1 MATNTPAGNSAPVE
15 DWDDWVWV
23 EVIDALIYHPVPKAE
38 GLEIEFS
45 INILQPLT
53 LDCLSVALDRVL
65 SQPEEVFSPPHS
77 TFLKLEE
84 VKEIA
89 ENLEGPGIS
98 KQLTQVPPVDFA
110 ETKTQID
117 FDFESSETQSSIR
130 SMSPEKQ
137 IEAVVRLP
145 KKELGNGDKKTRISF
160 DNEAPKGKRLGLAAS
175 RWADQQPEPDIINA
189 LPNTETRF
197 VLVEQEQKKPQKPF
211 TSNYLQGHKGLK
223 GLSSSRWA

>member
-1 MATNTPAGNSAPVE
+1 
-15 DWDDWVWV
+15 
-23 EVIDALIYHPVPKAE
+23 
-38 GLEIEFS
+38 
-45 INILQPLT
+45 
-53 LDCLSVALDRVL
+53 
-65 SQPEEVFSPPHS
+65 
-77 TFLKLEE
+77 
-84 VKEIA
+84 
-89 ENLEGPGIS
+89 
-98 KQLTQVPPVDFA
+98 
-110 ETKTQID
+110 
-117 FDFESSETQSSIR
+117 
-130 SMSPEKQ
+130 MSPEKQ